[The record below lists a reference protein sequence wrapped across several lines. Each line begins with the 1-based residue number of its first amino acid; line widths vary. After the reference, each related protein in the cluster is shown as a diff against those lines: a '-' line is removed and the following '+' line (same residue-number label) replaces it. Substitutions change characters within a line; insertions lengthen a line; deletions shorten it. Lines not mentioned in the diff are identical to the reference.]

1 MSISTVPGSSTC
13 HNYGQESGECCRYAD
28 TGHYNII
35 TPQTPGCRW
44 CPRLGLIFSRE
55 RCLIRWRTSHSV
67 RWSYSPTQRN
77 EFLIV
82 LLTNLCPMKVFGPQS
97 SLLCNSAEGECWMC
111 QIRSESPLVL
121 TKLRCPLNQLPLA
134 LPSIANL
141 TNLSKVSTW
150 HLLKTWK
157 NWSFYSSQVPFRIL
171 RQVTCAKEVEFS
183 QLSKPFIFSWRLP
196 F

>member
-1 MSISTVPGSSTC
+1 MS
-13 HNYGQESGECCRYAD
+13 
-28 TGHYNII
+28 
-35 TPQTPGCRW
+35 QT
-44 CPRLGLIFSRE
+44 GLIFSRE

-97 SLLCNSAEGECWMC
+97 SLLSNSAEGECWMC

-171 RQVTCAKEVEFS
+171 RQVTCAKEVE
-183 QLSKPFIFSWRLP
+183 LSSPGPNPGPNRLP
-196 F
+196 SRIKRKKEGFGPWADSKITWATHPPPPHPPHP

>member
-1 MSISTVPGSSTC
+1 MSISTVPGSSTR

-28 TGHYNII
+28 TRHPSSPD
-35 TPQTPGCRW
+35 TRPCRW
-44 CPRLGLIFSRE
+44 WPRLGTIFTRE

-97 SLLCNSAEGECWMC
+97 SLLSNSAEGECWMC

-157 NWSFYSSQVPFRIL
+157 NWSFYSSQIPFRIL
-171 RQVTCAKEVEFS
+171 RQMTCANEVEFS
-183 QLSKPFIFSWRLP
+183 QFLNPL
-196 F
+196 

>member
-1 MSISTVPGSSTC
+1 MSQTGANIQQGKMFNQMEDKSFSEMKLFTNTKEWISYCAPHQSLSNESIWSS
-13 HNYGQESGECCRYAD
+13 
-28 TGHYNII
+28 
-35 TPQTPGCRW
+35 
-44 CPRLGLIFSRE
+44 
-55 RCLIRWRTSHSV
+55 V
-67 RWSYSPTQRN
+67 
-77 EFLIV
+77 
-82 LLTNLCPMKVFGPQS
+82 QS
-97 SLLCNSAEGECWMC
+97 SLLSNSAEGECWMC

-183 QLSKPFIFSWRLP
+183 HLSKPFIFSLRLT